1 MGPTCS
7 TVLWGPPWRGTVW
20 DSGAWFEITIV
31 TGPAPTLLGSTETDL
46 SVITPD
52 SCSGIGGLALSLKS
66 LPPPQPGTPRT
77 TKPPTKSR
85 ATRRRRPDFL
95 TLPPP
100 IPGVITFPN
109 QTPLPPPDGPFTPVP
124 IRFPK
129 THPPQWT

>member
-7 TVLWGPPWRGTVW
+7 TVLWGPPCTVTVC
-20 DSGAWFEITIV
+20 DCVDWFEITIV

-85 ATRRRRPDFL
+85 ATRRVRRAL
-95 TLPPP
+95 LILLPPHP
-100 IPGVITFPN
+100 WW
-109 QTPLPPPDGPFTPVP
+109 TPLPHQTDVRAV
-124 IRFPK
+124 IRRS
-129 THPPQWT
+129 T

>member
-7 TVLWGPPWRGTVW
+7 TVLWGPPCTVTVC
-20 DSGAWFEITIV
+20 DCVDWFEITIV
-31 TGPAPTLLGSTETDL
+31 TGPAPTLLGSTETAL

-85 ATRRRRPDFL
+85 ATRRGPRGL
-95 TLPPP
+95 VNLPPP
-100 IPGVITFPN
+100 TPRGAPHPE
-109 QTPLPPPDGPFTPVP
+109 QTPLPDAIQRSTPV
-124 IRFPK
+124 
-129 THPPQWT
+129 

>member
-7 TVLWGPPWRGTVW
+7 TVLWGPPWRVTVC
-20 DSGAWFEITIV
+20 DCVAWFEITIV

-85 ATRRRRPDFL
+85 ATRRARPGPVIL
-95 TLPPP
+95 LPPL
-100 IPGVITFPN
+100 TSLTASPN
-109 QTPLPPPDGPFTPVP
+109 QTAF
-124 IRFPK
+124 
-129 THPPQWT
+129 HP